1 MINPASLFFNSAPAK
16 SLDVVEALRI
26 LSDGVNAQASKVVKN
41 GREGDPGIPLDQ
53 GTGKT

>member
-16 SLDVVEALRI
+16 SLNVVDALRI
-26 LSDGVNAQASKVVKN
+26 LSDPLDAAASEVVEH
-41 GREGDPGIPLDQ
+41 GRQGDPGIPLDQ

>member
-1 MINPASLFFNSAPAK
+1 MISPASLFFNSTSAK
-16 SLDVVEALRI
+16 SPDVVEALRI
-26 LSDGVNAQASKVVKN
+26 LSDGVNAQASKVVEH

>member
-1 MINPASLFFNSAPAK
+1 MISPASLFFNSTSAK
-16 SLDVVEALRI
+16 SPDVVEALRI
-26 LSDGVNAQASKVVKN
+26 LSDGVNTQALKVVKS